1 MIMGHVRARRYYGVP
16 HRAKEPHGFCRRFL
30 RISSDWSDAL
40 ACPIVPLAMQTLVG
54 TANKDAG
61 KCPPMRIQ
69 RAKSEAEIMK
79 PIACRAETM
88 ERRLRAEP

>member
-1 MIMGHVRARRYYGVP
+1 MAPPIEPKPSLMGSP
-16 HRAKEPHGFCRRFL
+16 PL
-30 RISSDWSDAL
+30 SPDSSDWSDAL
-40 ACPIVPLAMQTLVG
+40 ACPIVPLAMQILVG